1 MIHKKIIGTGV
12 ALVTPFHENGQV
24 DFESLQN
31 LVNFVI
37 AGGVEFVVALG
48 TTAETATLSE
58 TEKLEVLEK
67 VHSTVA
73 NRCGVVVGAG
83 GNNTAAVVSFVKSL
97 SPEKFDAILSV
108 APYYNKP
115 NQRGIYAHFEAIA
128 SSTSL
133 PIILYNVPGR
143 TSSNIL
149 PETVIRL
156 ANDFQNIVAIKEASG
171 NLNQIMEIIQNRQEN
186 FYVLSGD
193 DALTLPILSVGG
205 DGVISVVANAYPDIF
220 STLVREMINGGDRYQ
235 ALRNHYQLLEITNAL
250 FKDGNPAGIKAL
262 LSIKGLVKNVL
273 RLPMMPVQSELFIE
287 MERLNKK
294 IG

>member
-24 DFESLQN
+24 DFDSLRN
-31 LVNFVI
+31 LVNYVI
-37 AGGVEFVVALG
+37 SGGVEFVVALG
-48 TTAETATLSE
+48 TTAETATLTE
-58 TEKLEVLEK
+58 FEKLDILDAVRA
-67 VHSTVA
+67 TVDG
-73 NRCGVVVGAG
+73 RCGLVVGAG
-83 GNNTAAVVSFVKSL
+83 GNNTASVVSFVKTL
-97 SPEKFDAILSV
+97 SSDKCDAILSV

-205 DGVISVVANAYPDIF
+205 DGVISVVANAYPDLF
-220 STLVREMINGGDRYQ
+220 SSLVREMINGGDRYS

-262 LSIKGLVKNVL
+262 LSIKGLLKNVL
-273 RLPMMPVQSELFIE
+273 RLPMVPVQEDLFKE